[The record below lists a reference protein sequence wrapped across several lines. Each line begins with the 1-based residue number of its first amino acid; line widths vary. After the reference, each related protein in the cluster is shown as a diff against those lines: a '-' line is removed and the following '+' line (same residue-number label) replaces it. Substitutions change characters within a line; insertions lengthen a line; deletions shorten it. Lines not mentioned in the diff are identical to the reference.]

1 MEGCSK
7 ADLHVHSKYSN
18 RPAEW
23 FLRRAGAPECY
34 TEPLELYRRARAAG
48 MDFVTIAD
56 HNTIDGALAIAD
68 RPHTFLSAEITT
80 YFPEDGCKIHLL
92 ATGISEEQFR
102 EIQTL
107 RPSIY
112 ELRQYLAANDILCA
126 VNHPLYRVNDR
137 LSVNH
142 VERLLVMF
150 KRFEVINGT
159 RDQAGALVLRA
170 ILEHLT
176 PEAIAA
182 MAERHGLEPSDA
194 QPWIKWTTG
203 GSDDHSGVH
212 IGAAYT
218 VTPRVNSVDEFLE
231 KLRQGAHHAGGA
243 SGSSLSLARGLY
255 HIVYSYY
262 EAQFLRGTD
271 GRTSVLGELLRRL
284 LNSSRP
290 ESASRGSR
298 LIPGFVQR
306 LVRAR
311 RLRNVSEMERLIARE
326 LSQAWETHGA
336 AGVAGSDDRRLFE
349 TTCRVTHL
357 LSYNLLARVAAS
369 LREGAVAESLQNI
382 AALGTVALGVT
393 PYLASFGT
401 QHKDEA
407 FFRTV
412 AARFPAARAALAERQ
427 AKAWVTDT
435 LTDVNGVARTVLAVG
450 EVARQRNAALE
461 ILTCLPSPPATNL
474 RLKNFAPL
482 GTFPL
487 PEYEAQEL
495 AFPPFLEIIEHLERG
510 GFREVI
516 LSTPGPMGL
525 VGLAAARLLRI
536 RKTGIYHTD
545 VPLFVHHMTGDHNLA
560 QLAWQYMYWFYSQ
573 MDLLLVPSDYYRRQ
587 LIAHGFAPQKLAVLG
602 RGVDLT
608 LFNPRRRDAQYWRRH
623 GLKTPFTFLYAGR
636 VSVEKNL
643 GPLFAA
649 FERLAAERADV
660 GLAIVGDGPLWR
672 EYRARYAGPRVAFTG
687 FLKGEELARAYA
699 SADALVFPSKSD
711 TFGNVVLEAQ
721 ACGLPAIVVD
731 RGGPPELVR
740 HHGFGIVVDPD
751 NPDTLRHAMCRMIDS
766 PELCAEF
773 RRAALAGV
781 SDYTWD
787 RVFESLWD
795 APEPPP
801 TAEPEREFF
810 LEPPP
815 GSLALDVA

>member
-7 ADLHVHSKYSN
+7 ADLHVHSKHSD

-23 FLRRAGAPECY
+23 LLRRAGAPECY
-34 TEPLELYRRARAAG
+34 TEPVEIYRRAQAAG

-56 HNTIDGALAIAD
+56 HNTIQGSLAIAD
-68 RPHTFLSAEITT
+68 LPKTFLSVEITT

-92 ATGISEEQFR
+92 ATGINEEHFR
-102 EIQTL
+102 RIQEL

-112 ELRQYLAANDILCA
+112 ELRQYLAQEDIICA

-137 LSVNH
+137 LTVEH

-159 RDQAGALVLRA
+159 RDHAGALVLRA
-170 ILEHLT
+170 ILAQLT
-176 PEAIAA
+176 PESIEA
-182 MAERHGLEPSDA
+182 MADRHGLEPTGEE
-194 QPWIKWTTG
+194 PWVKWTTG

-212 IGAAYT
+212 IGLAYT
-218 VTPRVNSVDEFLE
+218 ATPRAQTVDEFLD
-231 KLRQGAHHAGGA
+231 KLRRGEHGAGGQ

-262 EAQFLRGTD
+262 EAQFLRGSD
-271 GRTSVLGELLRRL
+271 GKASVLGELLRRL
-284 LNSSRP
+284 LNPPRHDATP
-290 ESASRGSR
+290 RRCR
-298 LIPGFVQR
+298 LFPGFVHR
-306 LVRAR
+306 FVRAR
-311 RLRNVSEMERLIARE
+311 RLRKLNDMERLIAQE
-326 LSQAWETHGA
+326 IGQAWETHGA
-336 AGVAGSDDRRLFE
+336 AGVVGSGDGRLFE
-349 TTCRVTHL
+349 TTCRVAHL
-357 LSYNLLARVAAS
+357 LSYNLLTRVAAS
-369 LREGAVAESLQNI
+369 LREGAVAESLQ
-382 AALGTVALGVT
+382 AVASLGTVALGVA

-407 FFRTV
+407 FFRAV
-412 AARFPAARAALAERQ
+412 AAHFPEAQTAFAGRQ

-435 LTDVNGVARTVLAVG
+435 LTDINGVARTVLAVG
-450 EVARQRNAALE
+450 QVARQLNKELE
-461 ILTCLPSPPATNL
+461 ILTCLPQTPQTNL
-474 RLKNFAPL
+474 RLTNFAPL

-495 AFPPFLEIIEHLERG
+495 AFPPFLEIIEHIERG

-516 LSTPGPMGL
+516 ISTPGPMGL

-587 LIAHGFAPQKLAVLG
+587 LIAHGFSPQKLAVLG

-608 LFNPRRRDAQYWRRH
+608 LFNPHKRDPQYWRRH
-623 GLKTPFTFLYAGR
+623 GLKTQFTFIYAGR
-636 VSVEKNL
+636 VSAEKNL
-643 GPLFAA
+643 EPLFSA
-649 FERLAAERADV
+649 FERLAAERTDV
-660 GLAIVGDGPLWR
+660 SLAIVGDGPLWR
-672 EYRARYAGPRVAFTG
+672 AYRARYAAPRVVFTG
-687 FLKGEELARAYA
+687 FLEGEELARACA

-740 HHGFGIVVDPD
+740 HHQSGIVVDPD
-751 NPDTLRHAMCRMIDS
+751 DPDALLLAMRRLAES
-766 PELCAEF
+766 PQLCADL

-781 SDYTWD
+781 TEYTWE
-787 RVFESLWD
+787 RVFDSIWD
-795 APEPPP
+795 SPEPPP
-801 TAEPEREFF
+801 VAEPEAELFAEA
-810 LEPPP
+810 LP
-815 GSLALDVA
+815 GSMTLDVA

>member
-7 ADLHVHSKYSN
+7 ADLHVHSKHSD

-23 FLRRAGAPECY
+23 LLRRAGAPECY
-34 TEPLELYRRARAAG
+34 TEPAEIYRRARAAG

-56 HNTIDGALAIAD
+56 HNTIQGALAIAD
-68 RPHTFLSAEITT
+68 LPKTFLSVEITT
-80 YFPEDGCKIHLL
+80 YFPEDGCKIHCL
-92 ATGISEEQFR
+92 ATGIDEEQFR
-102 EIQTL
+102 SIQEL
-107 RPSIY
+107 RSNIY
-112 ELRQYLAANDILCA
+112 ELHQYFTREGILCA

-137 LSVNH
+137 LTVEH

-159 RDQAGALVLRA
+159 RDHAGSLVLRA

-176 PEAIAA
+176 PEMIAA
-182 MAERHGLEPSDA
+182 MADRHGLEPGDA
-194 QPWIKWTTG
+194 EPWVKWTTG

-212 IGAAYT
+212 IGVAYT
-218 VTPRVNSVDEFLE
+218 ATPPAETVEEFLE
-231 KLRQGAHHAGGA
+231 HLAHGRHGAGGQ

-255 HIVYSYY
+255 HIVCSYY
-262 EAQFLRGTD
+262 EAQFLRGSD
-271 GRTSVLGELLRRL
+271 GKASVLGELLRGL
-284 LNSSRP
+284 L
-290 ESASRGSR
+290 SASRQEAAPRTSR

-306 LVRAR
+306 FVRAR
-311 RLRNVSEMERLIARE
+311 RLRKVSEMERLIAQE
-326 LSQAWETHGA
+326 LGQAWESHA
-336 AGVAGSDDRRLFE
+336 VAGVAASGDRRLFE
-349 TTCRVTHL
+349 TTCRVAHL
-357 LSYNLLARVAAS
+357 LSYNLLARVATS
-369 LREGAVAESLQNI
+369 LREGAVAESLQTV
-382 AALGTVALGVT
+382 ASLGTVALGVA

-407 FFRTV
+407 FFHAV
-412 AARFPAARAALAERQ
+412 AAQFPAAQTALATRR
-427 AKAWVTDT
+427 AKAWITDT
-435 LTDVNGVARTVLAVG
+435 LTDINGVARTVLAVG
-450 EVARQRNAALE
+450 EVARRRNKDLE
-461 ILTCLPSPPATNL
+461 ILTCLPQTPRTDVRLTN
-474 RLKNFAPL
+474 FTPL

-495 AFPPFLEIIEHLERG
+495 AFPPFLEIIEYLERG

-525 VGLAAARLLRI
+525 VGLAAARLLRL
-536 RKTGIYHTD
+536 RKVGIYHTD
-545 VPLFVHHMTGDHNLA
+545 VPLFVHHMTGDHSLA

-573 MDLLLVPSDYYRRQ
+573 MDLLLVPSEYYRRQ

-608 LFNPRRRDAQYWRRH
+608 LFNPQKRDPQYWRRH
-623 GLKTPFTFLYAGR
+623 GLKTQFTFLYAGR

-672 EYRARYAGPRVAFTG
+672 AFRSQHAGPRVAFTG
-687 FLKGEELARAYA
+687 FLEGDEFARACA

-740 HHGFGIVVDPD
+740 QHRFGIVVDPD
-751 NPDTLRHAMCRMIDS
+751 DSDALLLAMRRLAGSPQLCGELRQ
-766 PELCAEF
+766 
-773 RRAALAGV
+773 AALAGV
-781 SDYTWD
+781 GQYTWD
-787 RVFESLWD
+787 HVFDAIWD
-795 APEPPP
+795 SPEPPAP
-801 TAEPEREFF
+801 VEPEREMFV
-810 LEPPP
+810 ESS
-815 GSLALDVA
+815 GSVFLDVA